1 MPPARTLPVPQTRHR
16 PAIHMMTD
24 VPALRLLGFPVRV
37 KPGFIAFLAL
47 VIIWNPGVGWKF
59 AIAITL
65 FSLVHELGHATAA
78 KRLGA
83 QPEIALD
90 FLAGS
95 TRYTPPRP
103 ITPIERASVA
113 VSGPAVEIV
122 LGLVVLAVM
131 RVNPLDVPRVFE
143 SQVAGVVWIAGPV
156 FGFLNLLPI
165 LPLDGGHVL
174 SGALESLWPSR
185 GGIVAIAFSTAV
197 TLAVGVVTL
206 LEPAVRWL
214 APFALML
221 LVLQIWPLVPQRTRR
236 TRRRTTR
243 SAPAEAS
250 VETVASEA

>member
-1 MPPARTLPVPQTRHR
+1 
-16 PAIHMMTD
+16 MMTG
-24 VPALRLLGFPVRV
+24 VPALRLLGFPVKV
-37 KPGFIAFLAL
+37 KPGFLAFLAL
-47 VIIWNPGVGWKF
+47 VMIWNPGVGWKF
-59 AIAITL
+59 AIAITI
-65 FSLVHELGHATAA
+65 FSLIHELGHATAA

-103 ITPIERASVA
+103 ITPIERAWVA

-122 LGLVVLAVM
+122 LGLVVLGVM
-131 RVNPLDVPRVFE
+131 RVNPFDVPQVFD

-174 SGALESLWPSR
+174 SGVLESIWPSR
-185 GGIVAIAFSTAV
+185 GGIVAIAFSAAV
-197 TLAVGVVTL
+197 TLAVGVVTF

-221 LVLQIWPLVPQRTRR
+221 LVLQIWPLVPQRTRG
-236 TRRRTTR
+236 TRRHATR
-243 SAPAEAS
+243 PAPAEPGA
-250 VETVASEA
+250 EPVASET